1 MKKEEMTKIV
11 NEELEHIP
19 RTGRR
24 IYDAQAK
31 LRMFY
36 NGMRRHDLKAEK
48 TKEDTLRRCIELVKK
63 DDADW
68 RPRYDR
74 NFFDLP

>member
-1 MKKEEMTKIV
+1 MTKIV

-31 LRMFY
+31 FRMFY
-36 NGMRRHDLKAEK
+36 NSARRHDLKAGK
-48 TKEDTLRRCIELVKK
+48 TKEETLARCIGLVKK
-63 DDADW
+63 DHPDWQPAD
-68 RPRYDR
+68 DR
-74 NFFDLP
+74 DFFNLP